1 MASTLC
7 LGPDHQP
14 QSQGSPRIYRER
26 KARLDDDSFFNLFGA
41 GDCLGAKAERS
52 RARRA
57 LPVNTLTG
65 AIIGSR
71 PAHQVEQTF
80 RPTQSP
86 PRGKHSQ
93 ARPGHLTETECF
105 RSETSRWG
113 PLSSLVKCLPRTW
126 LALILEKNEILAN
139 LVLEFG
145 KVHWSP
151 PVLGIDLNEKPVLR
165 FNTTIESISF
175 CCVYFIIK

>member
-26 KARLDDDSFFNLFGA
+26 KARLDDNSFFNLFGA
-41 GDCLGAKAERS
+41 GDCLGAKADRS

-65 AIIGSR
+65 AIIGSH
-71 PAHQVEQTF
+71 PAHQMEQTF

-86 PRGKHSQ
+86 PRGIIQ
-93 ARPGHLTETECF
+93 PGEASDLTVTKYF
-105 RSETSRWG
+105 RSETSRWR
-113 PLSSLVKCLPRTW
+113 PLSSLVKCRP
-126 LALILEKNEILAN
+126 
-139 LVLEFG
+139 G
-145 KVHWSP
+145 
-151 PVLGIDLNEKPVLR
+151 LG
-165 FNTTIESISF
+165 
-175 CCVYFIIK
+175 